1 MEIATGGTKWWDY
14 SGYFLNLN
22 GRICLEGALVFGLV
36 ISLLRYALL
45 ILPLAFILSRFTG
58 AVGVWHAFWITEVV
72 TAGIAYFQIKQIAI
86 AWYMIVALVVAGF
99 MVAYAAMF
107 GFDKLKEI
115 MNWGA
120 KK

>member
-1 MEIATGGTKWWDY
+1 MELSVIITIIGVLVALTNVIVQVVKSATWEKLPTNI
-14 SGYFLNLN
+14 L
-22 GRICLEGALVFGLV
+22 
-36 ISLLRYALL
+36 ALL
-45 ILPLAFILSRFTG
+45 
-58 AVGVWHAFWITEVV
+58 VGQVLTIA
-72 TAGIAYFQIKQIAI
+72 AGIAYFQIKQIAI
-86 AWYMIVALVVAGF
+86 AWHMIVALVVAGF